1 MRVGVRAGM
10 SGNLI
15 VTRGGRPPI
24 LRPTMV
30 LAFWNWLDRY
40 LFGEF
45 SEGTT
50 PGALALRLLRYP
62 YAILRDL
69 SRGQINLYAMWL
81 VYATLLSLVPL
92 IAFAFAVL
100 KAFGAHRELRPVIL
114 EFFRPVGSHALEL
127 TQRVMDFADSVSTG
141 VVGSLG
147 LALLLWTLLGT
158 IKKVEDGFNFLWRVE
173 HARSFAR
180 RVTEY
185 VALLIVGPIVVV
197 SFIGLSHKALESATA
212 GFGRYMPFWDRLTT
226 LTLEISPY
234 VMVTAIFTAVYMFV
248 PNTKVKW
255 KPALVGGLTAGVLWA
270 GVGKVFT
277 ALVVYSSR
285 LTIVYAGF
293 AIIVTALIWTYFG
306 WLILLIGAQLSF
318 YVQHRNYLRL
328 GLTELRLSAVQR
340 EQLTLKVMYLI
351 AKSYQDGKERW
362 TVDALAHQL
371 GMPGIAISRIVHS
384 LEAAKMLTL
393 SDDEHLLP
401 ARDLGKITVQEIIDI
416 ARNEKAGQVAP
427 RQLKLPAIDAISA
440 KMDEAWRKSAGDMTL
455 RDLVEDA

>member
-1 MRVGVRAGM
+1 M
-10 SGNLI
+10 I
-15 VTRGGRPPI
+15 
-24 LRPTMV
+24 

-45 SEGTT
+45 SEGPT

-69 SRGQINLYAMWL
+69 SRGQINLYAMGL

-100 KAFGAHRELRPVIL
+100 KAFGAHRELEPVIL
-114 EFFRPVGSHALEL
+114 EFFKPVGEHAHEL
-127 TQRVMDFADSVSTG
+127 TEKVMQFADSVSTG

-185 VALLIVGPIVVV
+185 VALLIVGPIVIV
-197 SFIGLSHKALESATA
+197 SFLGMSHRALDSATA
-212 GFGRYMPFWDRLTT
+212 GIGRYMPFADRLKE
-226 LTLEISPY
+226 LALDVSPFL
-234 VMVTAIFTAVYMFV
+234 MVAAIFTAVYMFV

-255 KPALVGGLTAGVLWA
+255 KPALIGGATAGILWA
-270 GVGKVFT
+270 VVGKLFT
-277 ALVVYSSR
+277 ALVVYSTR
-285 LTIVYAGF
+285 LSVVYAGF
-293 AIIVTALIWTYFG
+293 ALIVATLLWTYFG

-318 YVQHRNYLRL
+318 YVQNRHYLRL
-328 GLTELRLSAVQR
+328 GLVELRLSAVQR
-340 EQLTLKVMYLI
+340 ETLTLKVMYLI
-351 AKSYQDGKERW
+351 ARAYKDGKSRW
-362 TVDALAHQL
+362 TVDGLAHEL
-371 GMPGIAISRIVHS
+371 GMPGIGISRIVTA
-384 LEAAKMLTL
+384 LEHAHLLTVT
-393 SDDEHLLP
+393 DDEHLLP
-401 ARDLGKITVQEIIDI
+401 ARDLGSIPIQEIMDI

-427 RQLKLPAIDAISA
+427 RNLKLPAVDKIAGVMDA
-440 KMDEAWRKSAGDMTL
+440 AWRKSCGEMTL
-455 RDLVEDA
+455 RDLIEE

>member
-1 MRVGVRAGM
+1 M
-10 SGNLI
+10 I
-15 VTRGGRPPI
+15 
-24 LRPTMV
+24 

-45 SEGTT
+45 SEGNT
-50 PGALALRLLRYP
+50 PGGLALRLLRYP

-69 SRGQINLYAMWL
+69 SRGHVNLYAMGL

-92 IAFAFAVL
+92 IAFAFAIL
-100 KAFGAHRELRPVIL
+100 KAFGAHRELEPIIL
-114 EFFRPVGSHALEL
+114 EFFRPVGDHAPEL
-127 TQRVMDFADSVSTG
+127 TQRVMQFADNVSTG

-185 VALLIVGPIVVV
+185 IALLIVGPVVV
-197 SFIGLSHKALESATA
+197 VGFIGLSHRALDSATA
-212 GFGRYMPFWDRLTT
+212 GFGHYVPFWDRLTNWMT
-226 LTLEISPY
+226 VQAAPL

-255 KPALVGGLTAGVLWA
+255 KSAVIGGVTAGILWA
-270 GVGKVFT
+270 VVGKLFT
-277 ALVVYSSR
+277 AFVVYTTR
-285 LTIVYAGF
+285 LSVVYAGF
-293 AIIVTALIWTYFG
+293 AIIVAALLWTYFG

-318 YVQHRNYLRL
+318 YVQNRNYLRL

-340 EQLTLKVMYLI
+340 EQLTLRVMYLI
-351 AKSYQDGKERW
+351 ARSYHDGKNRW
-362 TVDALAHQL
+362 TVDGLSHEL
-371 GMPGIAISRIVHS
+371 GMPGIALSRIVNA
-384 LEAAKMLTL
+384 LETSGLVTLT
-393 SDDEHLLP
+393 DDEILLP
-401 ARDLGKITVQEIIDI
+401 ARDLGKITIQEIIDI

-427 RQLKLPAIDAISA
+427 RPFKVPAVDAISS
-440 KMDEAWRKSAGDMTL
+440 KMDEAWRRSCGDTTL
-455 RDLVEDA
+455 RELVEQQ

>member
-1 MRVGVRAGM
+1 MY
-10 SGNLI
+10 
-15 VTRGGRPPI
+15 
-24 LRPTMV
+24 

-40 LFGEF
+40 LFGEY

-50 PGALALRLLRYP
+50 PGALTLRILRYP

-69 SRGQINLYAMWL
+69 SRGQINLYAMGL

-100 KAFGAHRELRPVIL
+100 KAFGAHRELQPVIL
-114 EFFRPVGSHALEL
+114 EFFRPMGSGATEL
-127 TQRVMDFADSVSTG
+127 TTKVMEFADSVSTG
-141 VVGSLG
+141 IVGSLG

-197 SFIGLSHKALESATA
+197 SFIGLSHRALDTA
-212 GFGRYMPFWDRLTT
+212 GAGIARYMPFGERL
-226 LTLEISPY
+226 LAWGIEVSPFF
-234 VMVTAIFTAVYMFV
+234 MVAAIFTAVYMFV

-255 KPALVGGLTAGVLWA
+255 MPALIGGAVAGILWA
-270 GVGKVFT
+270 VVGNLFT
-277 ALVVYSSR
+277 ALVVYSTR
-285 LTIVYAGF
+285 LSVVYAGF
-293 AIIVTALIWTYFG
+293 ALIVAALLWTYFG

-318 YVQHRNYLRL
+318 YIQNRHYLRL

-351 AKSYQDGKERW
+351 GRSYHDGKTRW
-362 TVDALAHQL
+362 SVDSLAHEL
-371 GMPGIAISRIVHS
+371 GMPGIAISRIVHA
-384 LEAAKMLTL
+384 LEDARLLTL
-393 SDDEHLLP
+393 AEDERLLP
-401 ARDLGKITVQEIIDI
+401 ARDLGNIPVQEIIDI

-427 RQLKLPAIDAISA
+427 RNLKLPAVDQISA
-440 KMDEAWRKSAGDMTL
+440 KMDEAWRKSCGDKTL
-455 RDLVEDA
+455 RDLIEETT